1 LHRITALTGLVAY
14 PAQGFYKSIRSAAN
28 ARTEK
33 AIVAARRV
41 EGAYLVEKE
50 GWRINVKAMV
60 QSWQNLVDNGG
71 EIEGGKGERGFWR
84 RVS

>member
-1 LHRITALTGLVAY
+1 M
-14 PAQGFYKSIRSAAN
+14 
-28 ARTEK
+28 
-33 AIVAARRV
+33 AARRV

-50 GWRINVKAMV
+50 GWRINVKAVV
-60 QSWQNLVDNGG
+60 QSWQNLVEDGG